1 MAAQVSDGR
10 RVLAAELRGAIDL
23 AGVTLNGTAD
33 RIDRLGTGG
42 IGIVDYKTGKPPS
55 AAAVRAGF
63 SMQLGLL
70 GLIAERGGFA
80 DIAGIAEAF
89 ENWSISKRGGQFGYN
104 ATPGDPAGRSDEHTS
119 ELQALMRIANAVF
132 C

>member
-63 SMQLGLL
+63 SKQLGLP
-70 GLIAERGGFA
+70 GLLPERGGFS
-80 DIAGIAEAF
+80 DIACLPQAF
-89 ENWSISKRGGQFGYN
+89 GFWANRKRGGQF
-104 ATPGDPAGRSDEHTS
+104 RS
-119 ELQALMRIANAVF
+119 
-132 C
+132 

>member
-63 SMQLGLL
+63 SMHLGLL

-80 DIAGIAEAF
+80 SIAGIAEGF
-89 ENWSISKRGGQFGYN
+89 EYWSISKRGGQFGYI
-104 ATPGDPAGRSDEHTS
+104 ATPVDPAGKRE
-119 ELQALMRIANAVF
+119 RITNAAF
-132 C
+132 KSNPP

>member
-1 MAAQVSDGR
+1 MAAQVRDGR

-89 ENWSISKRGGQFGYN
+89 EYWSISKSGG
-104 ATPGDPAGRSDEHTS
+104 RWEEHTT
-119 ELQALMRIANAVF
+119 ELQTTMRTTD
-132 C
+132 